1 MNMSRLFL
9 ILGIALCICAI
20 VVMTGCA
27 STNVTP
33 VGPLFTNKDLPQ
45 IEVNPKLLEPC
56 KPTLSLLEVE
66 EPDFN
71 DMRRLIG
78 QHVKDYAECKSK
90 DQGKLDFINSLIQK
104 LPEQVKTNP

>member
-1 MNMSRLFL
+1 MRKFAILFL
-9 ILGIALCICAI
+9 ILAVAIGLCSL
-20 VVMTGCA
+20 VGCA
-27 STNVTP
+27 STNTTP